1 MVMLMERDLLFS
13 QKFTS
18 IEDFQFNERVARVFP
33 DMIKRSIPGY
43 SALVSNIGSL
53 ADYYALNDSNI
64 YDLGCSLGAVSL
76 SIQHRLSKTG
86 CQIIAVDNSADMLER
101 AKDFIET
108 EDYPTPI
115 RLQQQNL
122 EQTTVENASVVI
134 MNFTLQFIA
143 PAERLTVLRNIYSG
157 LKPGGILIV
166 SEKEALETDTEW
178 MNELH
183 LNFKRV
189 QGYSELE
196 ISQKRKALENV
207 MITDSLAVHLQRFK
221 NAGFSRV
228 EKWFQCF
235 NFLSIIAQK

>member
-1 MVMLMERDLLFS
+1 MERDQLFS
-13 QKFTS
+13 KEFTS

-53 ADYYALNDSNI
+53 ADYYAQDDSNL

-86 CQIIAVDNSADMLER
+86 CQIIAVDNSADMLKR
-101 AKDFIET
+101 ARDFIET

-115 RLQQQNL
+115 KLLQQNL
-122 EQTTVENASVVI
+122 EQTIVENASVVV

-143 PAERLTVLRNIYSG
+143 PNERLAVLKNIYQG
-157 LKPGGILIV
+157 LRPGGILIV
-166 SEKEALETDTEW
+166 SEKMALDADSEW

-207 MITDSLAVHLQRFK
+207 MITDSLATHLQRL
-221 NAGFSRV
+221 NHAGFSRA
-228 EKWFQCF
+228 EKWFLCF